1 MKAKLVVI
9 GLLLVIILLMG
20 AVSVYADRSALTVQN
35 LSAATPITPVYVTP
49 VADGHSFANDGK
61 QFVHI
66 KNSSGSTIYI
76 TITTPATVG
85 GMAIADVNEAITTG
99 TERMIGPFDPT
110 YFNNSGG
117 TVYVDYSAISVTVGA
132 FKLP

>member
-1 MKAKLVVI
+1 VKTKLTVIALLIVVI
-9 GLLLVIILLMG
+9 LALG
-20 AVSVYADRSALTVQN
+20 AMSVYAERATLTVQTI
-35 LSAATPITPVYVTP
+35 SAATPITPVYVTP
-49 VADGHSFANDGK
+49 VADGHSFANDGN

-66 KNSSGSTIYI
+66 KNATGSTVYI
-76 TITTPATVG
+76 TITTPATIG
-85 GMAIADVNEAITTG
+85 GMAIADVNTAIATG

-117 TVYVDYSAISVTVGA
+117 TVYVDYSATGVTVGA